1 MNFESMHIIAK
12 SRLRLFWEGSSS
24 YLDAKEPLTEWYRH
38 FEKAHYATPREIK
51 AVFGTTSIL
60 KGGRVVF
67 NIGGNKYR
75 LIVAF
80 DFERQLGFIK
90 FVGTHAQYDD
100 IDAETV

>member
-1 MNFESMHIIAK
+1 MNFQSMHIIAK

-38 FEKAHYATPREIK
+38 FEKAHYATPQEIK

>member
-1 MNFESMHIIAK
+1 MHIIAK

-38 FEKAHYATPREIK
+38 FEKAHYATPQEIK

>member
-38 FEKAHYATPREIK
+38 FEKAHYATPQEIK

-100 IDAETV
+100 IDAERV